1 MIFLWKSQFDNE
13 FFRKLMRLFSAKGK
27 NYMAYI
33 YSDASSVETLTKE
46 GIERR
51 EVTEPS
57 KFDSKLG
64 KQQGIVIFI
73 FTEKKH

>member
-1 MIFLWKSQFDNE
+1 MS
-13 FFRKLMRLFSAKGK
+13 LFSAKGK

-33 YSDASSVETLTKE
+33 YSDASSVDTLTKE

-57 KFDSKLG
+57 KFDSNLG
-64 KQQGIVIFI
+64 KQEGVLIFI